1 MSITPVPPRRPWIV
15 AAFTERPLTKLV
27 ALVMA
32 LVIWV
37 VVRSEET
44 TEVILTVPMTVSFDG
59 AIEAASSVPD
69 SVQVVVTGRL
79 RELLKLRASL
89 PVVRRRFDEES
100 PRRMRVSLG
109 PGDVEFPVGVQAS
122 AREVRPSSFQLSLRP
137 RVAEGAR

>member
-1 MSITPVPPRRPWIV
+1 
-15 AAFTERPLTKLV
+15 
-27 ALVMA
+27 
-32 LVIWV
+32 
-37 VVRSEET
+37 
-44 TEVILTVPMTVSFDG
+44 VILTVPMTVSFDG

-79 RELLKLRASL
+79 RDLLKLRASL

-100 PRRMRVSLG
+100 PRRMRVSLS

-137 RVAEGAR
+137 RATEGAR